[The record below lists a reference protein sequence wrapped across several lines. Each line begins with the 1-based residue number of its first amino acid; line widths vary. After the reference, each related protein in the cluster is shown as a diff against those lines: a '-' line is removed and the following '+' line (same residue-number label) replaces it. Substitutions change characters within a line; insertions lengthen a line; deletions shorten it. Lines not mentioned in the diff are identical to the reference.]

1 MKYKRDAAVQDVQIK
16 LRDREEEFALWT
28 WIKGQAARTKP
39 SKKDCALSMGQQSQ
53 ERNVAE
59 KDAQMSSYKEEY
71 V

>member
-39 SKKDCALSMGQQSQ
+39 SKKDCALKAWV
-53 ERNVAE
+53 NNH
-59 KDAQMSSYKEEY
+59 KKEM
-71 V
+71 